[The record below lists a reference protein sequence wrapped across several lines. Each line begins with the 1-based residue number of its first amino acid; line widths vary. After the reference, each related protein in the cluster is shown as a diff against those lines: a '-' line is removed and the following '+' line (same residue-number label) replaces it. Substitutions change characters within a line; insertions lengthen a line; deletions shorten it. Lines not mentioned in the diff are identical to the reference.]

1 MADGTRGPDHVRLVM
16 IKAMRA
22 LTRYAPKDYFART
35 PPAKSGFPES
45 RRVRERDFSCGK
57 RRETLPIMKRIL
69 SGVLTSDQRREA
81 ENGRREHFR

>member
-35 PPAKSGFPES
+35 PPAKSGTRHVALAPGS
-45 RRVRERDFSCGK
+45 WLDRRRVAR
-57 RRETLPIMKRIL
+57 LPFP
-69 SGVLTSDQRREA
+69 TSI
-81 ENGRREHFR
+81 